1 LGDRTWVE
9 EELDMKASSARVELP
24 FAGEPI
30 VLFWEEL
37 LATGALREPGVG
49 GARVLK
55 YVFMVKKTVTRALGG
70 RSASFGSSCFLKRGK
85 EGRVTKSSFVN
96 MKELE

>member
-9 EELDMKASSARVELP
+9 EELDTKGSSARVELP
-24 FAGEPI
+24 FAE
-30 VLFWEEL
+30 VLFCEEL
-37 LATGALREPGVG
+37 LATGALMELGVG

-70 RSASFGSSCFLKRGK
+70 RSASLGSPGFLKRGK
-85 EGRVTKSSFVN
+85 EGSPTKSSFVN